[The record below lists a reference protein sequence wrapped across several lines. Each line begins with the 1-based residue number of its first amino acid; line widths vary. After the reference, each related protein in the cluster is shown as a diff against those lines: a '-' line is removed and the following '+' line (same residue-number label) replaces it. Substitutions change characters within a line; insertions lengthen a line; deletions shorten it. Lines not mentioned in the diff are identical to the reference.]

1 MTNNDIVSSTET
13 IPNVSAEGQKSANV
27 PNLRFLGFDD
37 AWDYVRV
44 SDLIETYSTNSLS
57 WDMLDYENG
66 TILNLH
72 YGLIH
77 SGLPT
82 QINCRI
88 DKLPFIKSEYMPK
101 HYTLCEEG
109 DVAFADAS
117 EDTEEVGKVVE
128 FSKCSENNIVCGLH
142 TIHARD
148 KVQKTVV
155 GYKGY
160 AFSSVPFHHQIRRI
174 AQGTKI
180 YSINTRNF
188 EEVYVG
194 VPSKAEQRKI
204 ADFLSLIDDR
214 INTQSKIIEKLQSFM
229 KSICHT
235 IFNKDKTKKLGDC
248 VVCHA
253 STLIEADIE
262 NSPSG
267 IYPVFGA
274 TGVIRHID
282 TFDIEGNAILVL
294 KDGANA
300 GKIQFAKTPHSVIGT
315 SNYLTPKDNTILK
328 YVYFALLDFNF
339 DKYKV
344 GSGIPHIYFK
354 DYKEE
359 KIYYP
364 SYEKQTCIVKLLSSI
379 ENKIDLESIYLDK
392 LKEQKKYLLSNMF
405 I

>member
-1 MTNNDIVSSTET
+1 
-13 IPNVSAEGQKSANV
+13 
-27 PNLRFLGFDD
+27 
-37 AWDYVRV
+37 
-44 SDLIETYSTNSLS
+44 
-57 WDMLDYENG
+57 MLDYENG
-66 TILNLH
+66 TTLNLH

-148 KVQKTVV
+148 KVQRTVV

-194 VPSKAEQRKI
+194 VPGKAEQRKI

-214 INTQSKIIEKLQSFM
+214 INTQSKIIEDLQSQKAWICQSYFM
-229 KSICHT
+229 QRKAESYGWT
-235 IFNKDKTKKLGDC
+235 KTPLTEVLTERKTYATKGNEYP
-248 VVCHA
+248 HA
-253 STLIEADIE
+253 TLAKE
-262 NSPSG
+262 G
-267 IYPVFGA
+267 IYAKSERYDRDFLVKNEDKSYKITHINDICYNPANLKF
-274 TGVIRHID
+274 GVICRN
-282 TFDIEGNAILVL
+282 TFGSAIFSPIYITFEVNSKFNPCFIGYYLTNNDFINRIRKYEEGTIYERMAVSPEDFLRGEIYIPSIEEQNKVV
-294 KDGANA
+294 
-300 GKIQFAKTPHSVIGT
+300 SVIQK
-315 SNYLTPKDNTILK
+315 L
-328 YVYFALLDFNF
+328 
-339 DKYKV
+339 
-344 GSGIPHIYFK
+344 
-354 DYKEE
+354 EE
-359 KIYYP
+359 KI
-364 SYEKQTCIVKLLSSI
+364 ENELSI
-379 ENKIDLESIYLDK
+379 LGK

>member
-1 MTNNDIVSSTET
+1 M
-13 IPNVSAEGQKSANV
+13 
-27 PNLRFLGFDD
+27 RFLGFDD

-82 QINCRI
+82 QIDCRN
-88 DKLPFIKSEYMPK
+88 DKLPFIKCEYMPK

-109 DVAFADAS
+109 DIAFADAS

-128 FSKCSENNIVCGLH
+128 FNKCNEKDIVCGLH

-148 KVQKTVV
+148 KVQRTVV

-188 EEVYVG
+188 EEVYIG

-204 ADFLSLIDDR
+204 ADFLCLIDER
-214 INTQSKIIEKLQSFM
+214 INTQSKIIKEIDTLK
-229 KSICHT
+229 KSIC
-235 IFNKDKTKKLGDC
+235 NKLFGNLNWEKYRVGDIGTLGRGR
-248 VVCHA
+248 VI
-253 STLIEADIE
+253 STSEI
-262 NSPSG
+262 NSSVNPK
-267 IYPVFGA
+267 YPVYSSQ
-274 TGVIRHID
+274 TSNSGVMGYID
-282 TFDIEGNAILVL
+282 TYEFDGEYITWTT
-294 KDGANA
+294 DGANA
-300 GKIQFAKTPHSVIGT
+300 GTVFYRNGKFNCTNVCGTIKLNNTVDAYFVAYALQQAAK
-315 SNYLTPKDNTILK
+315 K
-328 YVYFALLDFNF
+328 YVSTNLANPKLMNNVMADICIYCPDLATQKRISSLVRLLDEKIAIEEQILN
-339 DKYKV
+339 
-344 GSGIPHIYFK
+344 G
-354 DYKEE
+354 YKES
-359 KIYYP
+359 KH
-364 SYEKQTCIVKLLSSI
+364 
-379 ENKIDLESIYLDK
+379 
-392 LKEQKKYLLSNMF
+392 YLLSNLF

>member
-1 MTNNDIVSSTET
+1 MAGFNDSWIPTTLSAISSYRKTHRTSTKKNYVSTENILQNYQGIERFT
-13 IPNVSAEGQKSANV
+13 SDESVSGDGFNCDDILMGNIRPYLKKVCLANFDGVCNADVLVFKSESVN
-27 PNLRFLGFDD
+27 PRFLHCILANDNFIN
-37 AWDYVRV
+37 YV
-44 SDLIETYSTNSLS
+44 
-57 WDMLDYENG
+57 M
-66 TILNLH
+66 
-72 YGLIH
+72 
-77 SGLPT
+77 
-82 QINCRI
+82 
-88 DKLPFIKSEYMPK
+88 
-101 HYTLCEEG
+101 
-109 DVAFADAS
+109 
-117 EDTEEVGKVVE
+117 
-128 FSKCSENNIVCGLH
+128 
-142 TIHARD
+142 
-148 KVQKTVV
+148 
-155 GYKGY
+155 
-160 AFSSVPFHHQIRRI
+160 SSVKGSKMPRGDKGHIMQ
-174 AQGTKI
+174 
-180 YSINTRNF
+180 YPLSIPRA
-188 EEVYVG
+188 EEQ
-194 VPSKAEQRKI
+194 AKI
-204 ADFLSLIDDR
+204 ADFIALLNERID
-214 INTQSKIIEKLQSFM
+214 TQSKIIEKLQSFM